1 MTHNADYLARVAAIA
16 ERERAKDASTR
27 EAMRALHPG
36 AAAAHDWA
44 LPVFGRPA
52 WVRDCQTGY
61 EAGRHLPDRRNVV
74 VPPIPGVSR

>member
-1 MTHNADYLARVAAIA
+1 MSDVLERVAAIA
-16 ERERAKDASTR
+16 ERERAKA
-27 EAMRALHPG
+27 EARRADMRAKHPG

-44 LPVFGRPA
+44 IPVFGRPA

-61 EAGRHLPDRRNVV
+61 EAGRHLPDRRNGV